1 MSNSWTGTDWAKIG
15 LPLQILGFIALVAA
29 LFWREWWLS
38 GTGLAMH
45 IVGDS
50 FFFFQMKKQ
59 GCL

>member
-15 LPLQILGFIALVAA
+15 LPLQILGFV
-29 LFWREWWLS
+29 
-38 GTGLAMH
+38 GLAVAWFWHDWRLMGLALGMH
-45 IVGDS
+45 IAGDS